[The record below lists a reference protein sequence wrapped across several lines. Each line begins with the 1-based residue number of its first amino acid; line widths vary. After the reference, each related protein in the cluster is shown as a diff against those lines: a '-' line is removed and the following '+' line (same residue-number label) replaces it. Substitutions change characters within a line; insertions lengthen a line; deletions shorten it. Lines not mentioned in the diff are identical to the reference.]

1 MIELKRF
8 QDCFLEYLKEFLIA
22 EKNFIEKRDNLIKA
36 CSGLICHPD
45 ISDCRK
51 KEMMELQA
59 RLISGLSP

>member
-8 QDCFLEYLKEFLIA
+8 QDCFLDYLGKYGVA
-22 EKNFIEKRDNLIKA
+22 ERNFIEKRNNLIKA

-51 KEMMELQA
+51 REMMKLQA
-59 RLISGLSP
+59 RLISGKGP